1 MFRNRSTAASIRNIF
16 LWKLISSLSLSFQY
30 SSLYYRSFVSFSI
43 VAPLYYVN
51 ISQRE
56 KLSFKEKK
64 RLESSYESEDR
75 KTFSTS
81 ISHHGTK
88 AIYTFLYISSIIS
101 ISIWLIHNR
110 DDIEIHCFFPL
121 GSPNFLSFFLSISTG
136 DRIVKRAVVY
146 FSLREGIACFGRER
160 NGATCEFRANKEGL
174 FSRDFTEATPRN
186 ALLCR
191 GSLRIQ
197 VASSLSLSLSRPA
210 PSRAT
215 LDTSLVPNL
224 APVLHGSRKASPPPS
239 LPHSLRS
246 RPGFRGELFG
256 AREKIPRTAHDDE
269 SVTENDTCPVAVPRF
284 SSTDRSNHFFFSLS
298 LSRSR

>member
-121 GSPNFLSFFLSISTG
+121 GSPNFLSFFLSF
-136 DRIVKRAVVY
+136 Y
-146 FSLREGIACFGRER
+146 FHWRS
-160 NGATCEFRANKEGL
+160 NCEESGGL
-174 FSRDFTEATPRN
+174 FLPAGRN
-186 ALLCR
+186 CLFRKRKKWRHLRVPGEQR
-191 GSLRIQ
+191 GTIF
-197 VASSLSLSLSRPA
+197 A
-210 PSRAT
+210 
-215 LDTSLVPNL
+215 
-224 APVLHGSRKASPPPS
+224 
-239 LPHSLRS
+239 
-246 RPGFRGELFG
+246 
-256 AREKIPRTAHDDE
+256 
-269 SVTENDTCPVAVPRF
+269 
-284 SSTDRSNHFFFSLS
+284 
-298 LSRSR
+298 

>member
-16 LWKLISSLSLSFQY
+16 LWKLISSLSFPFNIPLSIIVPSFRFR
-30 SSLYYRSFVSFSI
+30 LLLHCITLIYR
-43 VAPLYYVN
+43 N
-51 ISQRE
+51 E
-56 KLSFKEKK
+56 KNSRLKKKK

-88 AIYTFLYISSIIS
+88 AIYTLLYISSIIS
-101 ISIWLIHNR
+101 ISIWLIQ

-174 FSRDFTEATPRN
+174 LSRDFTEATPRN

-191 GSLRIQ
+191 GSLRI
-197 VASSLSLSLSRPA
+197 
-210 PSRAT
+210 
-215 LDTSLVPNL
+215 
-224 APVLHGSRKASPPPS
+224 
-239 LPHSLRS
+239 
-246 RPGFRGELFG
+246 
-256 AREKIPRTAHDDE
+256 
-269 SVTENDTCPVAVPRF
+269 
-284 SSTDRSNHFFFSLS
+284 
-298 LSRSR
+298 

>member
-1 MFRNRSTAASIRNIF
+1 M
-16 LWKLISSLSLSFQY
+16 
-30 SSLYYRSFVSFSI
+30 
-43 VAPLYYVN
+43 APLASSGRTKRDYFRV
-51 ISQRE
+51 ISR
-56 KLSFKEKK
+56 KRPRGTLS
-64 RLESSYESEDR
+64 SV
-75 KTFSTS
+75 
-81 ISHHGTK
+81 
-88 AIYTFLYISSIIS
+88 
-101 ISIWLIHNR
+101 
-110 DDIEIHCFFPL
+110 
-121 GSPNFLSFFLSISTG
+121 G
-136 DRIVKRAVVY
+136 DPFV
-146 FSLREGIACFGRER
+146 
-160 NGATCEFRANKEGL
+160 FR
-174 FSRDFTEATPRN
+174 SQ
-186 ALLCR
+186 AL
-191 GSLRIQ
+191 
-197 VASSLSLSLSRPA
+197 SLSLSLSRPA

>member
-1 MFRNRSTAASIRNIF
+1 MLHCITLIYRN
-16 LWKLISSLSLSFQY
+16 
-30 SSLYYRSFVSFSI
+30 
-43 VAPLYYVN
+43 
-51 ISQRE
+51 E
-56 KLSFKEKK
+56 KNSRLKKKK

-88 AIYTFLYISSIIS
+88 AIYTLLYISSIIS

-121 GSPNFLSFFLSISTG
+121 GSPNFLSFFLSF
-136 DRIVKRAVVY
+136 Y
-146 FSLREGIACFGRER
+146 FHWRS
-160 NGATCEFRANKEGL
+160 NCEESGGL
-174 FSRDFTEATPRN
+174 FLPAGRN
-186 ALLCR
+186 CLFRKRKKWRHLRVPGEQR
-191 GSLRIQ
+191 GTIFAWFPGSDPEERSPLSGIPSYLGRKL
-197 VASSLSLSLSRPA
+197 SLSLSLSRPA

-239 LPHSLRS
+239 LPHSVRS

-284 SSTDRSNHFFFSLS
+284 SSTDRSNHFFSLSLS
-298 LSRSR
+298 LSRSRWRAMIRGKLPQQRSIATHYL